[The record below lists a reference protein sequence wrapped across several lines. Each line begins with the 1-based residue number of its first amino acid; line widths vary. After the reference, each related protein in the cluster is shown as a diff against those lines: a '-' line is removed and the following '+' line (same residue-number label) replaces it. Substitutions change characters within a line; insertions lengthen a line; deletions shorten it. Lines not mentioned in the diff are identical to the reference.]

1 MTFKTTLTCI
11 IITLICVLFLAPALH
26 AEEKPNIVIILVDD
40 LGNADL
46 GYRGSKIK
54 TPNIDALAKEGVQLE
69 SFYGMPLCTPA
80 RAALMTGRYPMRTG
94 LQTFVIFPGHRYG
107 LPTEETT
114 LPQAL
119 KESGYTTA
127 MVGKWHLG
135 HAKKKYWPQN
145 RGFDH
150 FYGNL
155 VGEVDYFTK
164 DRGGIIDWQRNGTF
178 LKEEGYHTTQIGD
191 EAVKLIE
198 QKDPN
203 KPLFLYFAALAA
215 HSPYQAPEGGIDAYK
230 DIFKDKTKQ
239 IYGAM
244 ITELDVQVGR
254 IVKALEKKGIRDNTL
269 IFFASDNGGKLAGS
283 VSAPGTGALKT
294 PPASNGKFRD
304 GKASLYEGGVRVP
317 AIVSWPGKIKPGIN
331 NESLHMVDIMPT
343 LLKLAGGHGDSK
355 KPFDGK
361 DVWDSFAE
369 GKPSPHEEILIN
381 VEVYRGSI
389 IKGKWKLVKIAI
401 LPGKTELFDLSKDPY
416 EKVNLA
422 KKFPK
427 VVADLEA
434 RLVSYA
440 KEQKTSLWLKAQK
453 EFMGA
458 QGKTAFDPGFDVSD
472 GGLPKEKPVFPT
484 EQKKDK

>member
-1 MTFKTTLTCI
+1 MKLRRNIALFTCM
-11 IITLICVLFLAPALH
+11 LFLASTLY
-26 AEEKPNIVIILVDD
+26 AEEKTNTIEKKPNIVVILVDD

-54 TPNIDALAKEGVQLE
+54 TPNIDTLAKEGVRLE
-69 SFYGMPLCTPA
+69 SFYAMQMCTPA

-94 LQTFVIFPGHRYG
+94 LQTFVIFPGHKYG
-107 LPTEETT
+107 LPTDETT

-119 KESGYTTA
+119 KEEGYKTA

-135 HAKKKYWPQN
+135 HADKKYWPQN

-164 DRGGIIDWQRNGTF
+164 DRGGVIDWQRNGTF
-178 LKEEGYHTTQIGD
+178 IKEKGYHTTQIGD

-198 QKDPN
+198 QQDPN
-203 KPLFLYFAALAA
+203 KPLFLYVAALAA
-215 HSPYQAPEGGIDAYK
+215 HSPYQAPQAGIDAYK
-230 DIFKDKTKQ
+230 GVFKDKTKQ
-239 IYGAM
+239 IYAAM

-254 IVKALEKKGIRDNTL
+254 IVEALEKKGMRDNTL
-269 IFFASDNGGKLAGS
+269 IFFSSDNGGKLAGS
-283 VSAPGTGALKT
+283 ASAPGTGASKT
-294 PPASNGKFRD
+294 PPASNGKFRG
-304 GKASLYEGGVRVP
+304 GKTSLYEGGVRVP
-317 AIVSWPGKIKPGIN
+317 AIMNWPAKLKPGIN
-331 NESLHMVDIMPT
+331 NETLHIVDIMPT
-343 LLKLAGGHGDSK
+343 VLKLADGHGDAK

-361 DVWDSFAE
+361 DIWNSFAE
-369 GKPSPHEEILIN
+369 GKPSPHEEVLIN
-381 VEVYRGSI
+381 VEMFRGSI
-389 IKGKWKLVKIAI
+389 IKGKWKLIKIAI

-427 VVADLEA
+427 VVAELEA

-453 EFMGA
+453 SFMGE

-472 GGLPKEKPVFPT
+472 GGLPKEKPVFPK
-484 EQKKDK
+484 E